1 MTKRRNRSKKP
12 QTPQNRPVQDGAANR
27 PRETNSGETGGDD
40 ARVDAHDED
49 VGVECSGDG
58 GIDGAGGAGLESLG
72 TGKPSFF
79 KKTAAAFGK
88 PSETV
93 EAAAT
98 SVVPR
103 KQILFPQLPSL
114 SRIMSVVM
122 LVIGILAVGVLFYQV
137 MVGFFVPLFLAA
149 LLVVIF
155 RPVYLWFLLKTG
167 RRKRLAAGMTTGL
180 VLFIVLLP
188 LVMLVSVATTQ
199 FTVLLSRM
207 NGSASV
213 AMDRVRGQLGLDLMH
228 ADHFRELDRIVDTM
242 GIAGPGIAAAE
253 DLTPGKYD
261 FAAKAA
267 ELDKAAAII
276 EYLQNDVPGPVSADE
291 AAERA
296 IANTKEFADQLR
308 SAERKNID
316 DESEGILN
324 PLLRLNVSEQF
335 EQMAVFTA
343 ASIRTWMHLKLGGA
357 LQSQLKLLAN
367 PDEADFS
374 RLIRGARESLQPRFV
389 RLTSATG
396 SLLAQVLFGMV
407 ILVIS
412 VYFFLIDGPK
422 MIATLM
428 RLSPMDDEY
437 EHQLLMEFDRTS
449 RAVVLAS
456 VASAIVQ
463 GILATIGF
471 WICGF
476 EQIVLLLFLTS
487 LMALVPFLGAASV
500 WVPCALWLGVVDQR
514 WLAAALL
521 ALWGAG
527 VVSSIDNVIKVYVLH
542 GRSQLHPLFALLSVI
557 GGVSVFGPIG
567 ILVGPMVVVFLQT
580 LLEIL
585 NHEIRN
591 EDEQPKPDQ
600 A

>member
-1 MTKRRNRSKKP
+1 MTRRRNRSKQAAP
-12 QTPQNRPVQDGAANR
+12 PANR
-27 PRETNSGETGGDD
+27 SADTPSTGESRETTERETD
-40 ARVDAHDED
+40 VDAATATGAE
-49 VGVECSGDG
+49 SAG
-58 GIDGAGGAGLESLG
+58 GGGTIDGTAIEGRAIDSAARSAKES
-72 TGKPSFF
+72 
-79 KKTAAAFGK
+79 TAEVPLDPVLK
-88 PSETV
+88 ETLKR
-93 EAAAT
+93 A
-98 SVVPR
+98 
-103 KQILFPQLPSL
+103 LFPQLPSL

-155 RPVYLWFLLKTG
+155 RPVYQWLLLKTK
-167 RRKRLAAGMTTGL
+167 RRKRLSAGLTTSL
-180 VLFIVLLP
+180 VLLIVLMP
-188 LVMLVSVATTQ
+188 LLMLISIATTQ

-213 AMDRVRGQLGLDLMH
+213 ALDRVRGQLGLDLPH
-228 ADHFRELDRIVDTM
+228 AEHFRELDRIVDTM
-242 GIAGPGIAAAE
+242 GVAAPAITE
-253 DLTPGKYD
+253 PQSYQAQKFD
-261 FAAKAA
+261 FAAKAE
-267 ELDKAAAII
+267 ELDKAAAIV
-276 EYLQNDVPGPVSADE
+276 EYLQEDVAGSMSATE
-291 AAERA
+291 AAEAA
-296 IANTKEFADQLR
+296 IANTREFAEALR
-308 SAERKNID
+308 AADRKQT
-316 DESEGILN
+316 DEVSVGKLN

-335 EQMAVFTA
+335 EQNAVFAA

-367 PDEADFS
+367 PDKADFS

-396 SLLAQVLFGMV
+396 SVLAQIVFGLV

-412 VYFFLIDGPK
+412 VYFFLLDGPR

-428 RLSPMDDEY
+428 RLSPMDDAY

-463 GILATIGF
+463 GILATLGF

-514 WLAAALL
+514 WLAAVLL
-521 ALWGAG
+521 AIWGAG
-527 VVSSIDNVIKVYVLH
+527 VVSSIDNVIKVYVLQ

-591 EDEQPKPDQ
+591 EDEYME
-600 A
+600 AEET